1 MKPVVVIGAGLS
13 GLSCALHA
21 SRAGIPV
28 LLLEA
33 KASVGG
39 RVATQRTPNGFLVDE
54 GFQVLLDSYPELDSV
69 VDRAQL
75 HLQCFHSGAL
85 IYTGD
90 TLQVLAN
97 PFRHPG
103 ELLNT
108 LSCSAASLKDKALVV
123 GLMLQSQ
130 LKTSDTP
137 VGKCTTLQALKNY
150 GFSEHFIEFFWRPFL
165 AGVYLDNELSLGAD
179 FFKFLVR
186 CFGWGK
192 VCLPEQGMAALPQLI
207 AEQLP
212 AGTLRLNTSVAKWS
226 ADKVWLASG
235 EIVEASQVICAGSKP
250 PHGTPSEP
258 PFRSVTTYYF
268 TSPELQELSWDRW
281 LILIPQTLGFTI
293 SHMALISSVAPSYS
307 ASGKPLLSGSVV
319 GKKQASVESVMKDI
333 EKVAGRALNLEL
345 VTVTEVVQALPIV
358 PESSPEG
365 FLKADGVIYCGDRY
379 TSPSIQGALK
389 SGRLAAE
396 SLLVESAD

>member
-1 MKPVVVIGAGLS
+1 MKPLVVIGAGLS

-21 SRAGIPV
+21 SKKGLPV
-28 LLLEA
+28 LLLEE
-33 KASVGG
+33 KAAVGG
-39 RVATQRTPNGFLVDE
+39 RVASRRLPNGFLVDE

-85 IYTGD
+85 IYSGD
-90 TLQVLAN
+90 SLQVLAN

-103 ELLNT
+103 EILKT
-108 LSCSAASLKDKALVV
+108 LGCSAANLKDKALVV

-130 LKTSDTP
+130 LQTSDTP
-137 VGKCTTLQALKNY
+137 LGKPKTLQALKDF
-150 GFSEHFIEFFWRPFL
+150 GFSNHFIEFFWRPFL

-212 AGTLRLNTSVAKWS
+212 AGTVRLNTSVAKWT
-226 ADKVWLASG
+226 ADKVWLQSG
-235 EIVEASQVICAGSKP
+235 ELVEASQVICAGPRQSQSP
-250 PHGTPSEP
+250 PSNSM
-258 PFRSVTTYYF
+258 FRSVTTYYF

-307 ASGKPLLSGSVV
+307 ASGKPLLSVSVV
-319 GKKQASVESVMKDI
+319 GKKQASVEAVVTDVQ
-333 EKVAGRALNLEL
+333 KVAGRALNLEL
-345 VTVTEVVQALPIV
+345 VTVTEVAQALPIV
-358 PESSPEG
+358 SDSTPGG
-365 FLKADGVIYCGDRY
+365 FVKEEGVIYCGDRY

-396 SLLVESAD
+396 SLSR